1 MPEPRLP
8 RGASVRL
15 LLFAA
20 LALAVGVAVI
30 GLAPARADD
39 AIPWPCGPMSG
50 AAALAKALGGSDF
63 VTLTNDQWQFLRG
76 IFVMAPDTPASL
88 PPGDHAAMSIHSDGS
103 ASVIFVDGDRACAP
117 IKLGRQAIEVLM
129 MVGRGDIV
137 HAGQGL

>member
-1 MPEPRLP
+1 MPERRSP
-8 RGASVRL
+8 RGPSMRL
-15 LLFAA
+15 APFAA
-20 LALAVGVAVI
+20 FALAGVFAVI
-30 GLAPARADD
+30 GARLARAEE

-50 AAALAKALGGSDF
+50 AASLAKALDGSDF

-88 PPGDHAAMSIHSDGS
+88 PPGDHAAMSLHSDGS
-103 ASVIFVDGDRACAP
+103 ASVIFIDGDRACAP
-117 IKLGRQAIEVLM
+117 IRLGREAIEVLM